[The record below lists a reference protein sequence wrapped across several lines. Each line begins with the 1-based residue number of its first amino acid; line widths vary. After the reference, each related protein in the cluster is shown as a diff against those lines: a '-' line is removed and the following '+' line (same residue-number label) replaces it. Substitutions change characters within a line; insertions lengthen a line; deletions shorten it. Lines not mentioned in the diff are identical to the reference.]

1 MRGVAGVSI
10 GLVLAAAGLVVAQ
23 RHAAEPDMTAAAR
36 TLLAS
41 LDQDQ
46 RAKISWPFDSEERF
60 NWHFVPREREG
71 LPLAAMNDRQRQA
84 AFALLRAGLS
94 EPGYRKVEGI
104 RVLEGVLREIEK
116 SAGRDPERY
125 FFTIF
130 GEPGAAAWGW
140 RYEGHH
146 VAQNWTIVGGKA
158 TATTPAFLG
167 TNPAEVQGGPQKGL
181 RVLPAE
187 EDLARA
193 LVAALTPAQRTQA
206 VTSETAPPDILTGNS
221 RRAGIIDR
229 TGLSAEAMTA
239 EQRQLLMRLI
249 EEHASVQA
257 PGLADQRLARVRR
270 ESLAD
275 LLFAWAGP
283 TAKAPGN
290 GHYYRIQGRTFLIE
304 YDNTQDDANHQHV
317 VWRDF
322 AGDFGADLLAEHYTR
337 APHDHGHDA
346 RHQPPGHGRR
356 GPLPVRGGT
365 SEAGA
370 AERAAS
376 GW

>member
-1 MRGVAGVSI
+1 
-10 GLVLAAAGLVVAQ
+10 
-23 RHAAEPDMTAAAR
+23 MT
-36 TLLAS
+36 
-41 LDQDQ
+41 
-46 RAKISWPFDSEERF
+46 
-60 NWHFVPREREG
+60 G
-71 LPLAAMNDRQRQA
+71 
-84 AFALLRAGLS
+84 
-94 EPGYRKVEGI
+94 
-104 RVLEGVLREIEK
+104 
-116 SAGRDPERY
+116 
-125 FFTIF
+125 
-130 GEPGAAAWGW
+130 
-140 RYEGHH
+140 
-146 VAQNWTIVGGKA
+146 
-158 TATTPAFLG
+158 
-167 TNPAEVQGGPQKGL
+167 
-181 RVLPAE
+181 
-187 EDLARA
+187 
-193 LVAALTPAQRTQA
+193 
-206 VTSETAPPDILTGNS
+206 
-221 RRAGIIDR
+221 
-229 TGLSAEAMTA
+229 

-257 PGLADQRLARVRR
+257 PGLADRRLARVRR

-290 GHYYRIQGRTFLIE
+290 GHYYRVQGRTFLIE
-304 YDNTQDDANHQHV
+304 YDNTQNDANHQHV

-356 GPLPVRGGT
+356 GPPPVRGGT

>member
-1 MRGVAGVSI
+1 MRGVAGASI
-10 GLVLAAAGLVVAQ
+10 GLALAMAGLVVAQ

-36 TLLAS
+36 ALLAS
-41 LDQDQ
+41 LDADQ
-46 RAKISWPFDSEERF
+46 RAKIRWSFDSEERF
-60 NWHFVPREREG
+60 NWHFIPREREG

-84 AFALLRAGLS
+84 AFGLLRAGLS
-94 EPGYRKVEGI
+94 ESGYRKVEAI
-104 RVLEGVLREIEK
+104 RVLEGVLRDIEK
-116 SAGRDPERY
+116 SARRDPERY

-167 TNPAEVQGGPQKGL
+167 TNPAEVQAGPHEGL

-193 LVAALTPAQRTQA
+193 LVASLTPAQRTRA
-206 VTSETAPPDILTGNS
+206 VTSETAPPDILSGNS
-221 RRAGIIDR
+221 RRAGVIDR
-229 TGLSAEAMTA
+229 TGLSAEGMTG
-239 EQRQLLMRLI
+239 EQRQRLMRLI

-257 PGLADQRLARVRR
+257 PGLADQRLARVRK
-270 ESLAD
+270 EPLAD

-290 GHYYRIQGRTFLIE
+290 GHYYRVQGRTFLIE
-304 YDNTQDDANHQHV
+304 YDNTQNDANHQHV

-337 APHDHGHDA
+337 APHGHGHDVA
-346 RHQPPGHGRR
+346 LAHRAWP
-356 GPLPVRGGT
+356 
-365 SEAGA
+365 A
-370 AERAAS
+370 RAAS
-376 GW
+376 GGGTGAAPQAAPGR